1 MNIKNYSWVWLLTT
15 AIIAGA
21 SGYFLASRQPVP
33 ATPSNKEVVETRQPI
48 ETEIKLP
55 GSYFAS
61 SNIVVEQVS
70 VGEIAAEITT
80 SGRVEAA
87 PGGEASVV
95 ARVAGTITR
104 INKRP
109 GDHVAAGEV
118 IAVVDSFE
126 ASAMTAERNTATAKL
141 ALARKVYDRESSLF
155 EQGVTPRQDMEAAQS
170 ALKVAEADAAKADVV
185 AKVAKVSGDGHSVVV
200 VSPFKGHVISE
211 AVVVGTFVQPNVE
224 IFRVVSKQQL
234 QIEAF
239 VTATEVAR
247 VKIGDA
253 ATVITRNGKK
263 VTARVHSITPSVNGS
278 NQAATAILTTDE
290 STPPYVMGEGVQVTL
305 HSHPDKDTGL
315 IVPEEA
321 IQRLDGQD
329 IIFIRTA
336 DGFRPQSVVVGM
348 RSGGQAQLLSGIQQ
362 GDAIATRNA
371 FLLKAELVK
380 NTIAEE
386 E

>member
-1 MNIKNYSWVWLLTT
+1 MNTRNYNWVWVLIT

-21 SGYFLASRQPVP
+21 SGYLLASRQPVP
-33 ATPSNKEVVETRQPI
+33 ITSSKAEETETRQPI

-55 GSYFAS
+55 ESYFAS
-61 SNIVVEQVS
+61 SNIVVETVS

-80 SGRVEAA
+80 SGKVEAA

-95 ARVAGTITR
+95 ARVAGVITR

-109 GDHVAAGEV
+109 GDPVLTGEV
-118 IAVVDSFE
+118 IATVDSFE
-126 ASAMTAERNTATAKL
+126 ASAMTAERNTAKAKL
-141 ALARKVYDRESSLF
+141 ELARKVYERETALF

-170 ALKVAEADAAKADVV
+170 ALSVAEADAARANVV
-185 AKVAKVSGDGHSVVV
+185 AQVAKISADGHSIQV
-200 VSPFKGHVISE
+200 VSPFKGHITSE
-211 AVVVGTFVQPNVE
+211 SVVVGAFVQPNVE

-239 VTATEVAR
+239 VTASEVSR

-253 ATVITRNGKK
+253 ATVTTRNGKK
-263 VTARVHSITPSVNGS
+263 INARVYSITPSVNGS

-290 STPPYVMGEGVQVTL
+290 PAPPYVLGEGVQITL

-329 IIFIRTA
+329 IVFIRTA
-336 DGFRPQSVVVGM
+336 DGFRPQSIVVGM
-348 RSGGQAQLLSGIQQ
+348 RSGGEAQLLSGVKQ

-380 NTIAEE
+380 NAITEE